1 VAIENQLGLRYFSS
15 GKEEHTS
22 VMFDGLEGY
31 ATRKRSPRTFGW
43 KELHGLLSASFH
55 SVETL
60 LPLPDYKL
68 PTAIIRA
75 ELTDLVNCAEL
86 FANTTRHDFGSYVRP
101 KMHER

>member
-1 VAIENQLGLRYFSS
+1 PPPLPRPPPFPYTTLFRS
-15 GKEEHTS
+15 
-22 VMFDGLEGY
+22 Y

-86 FANTTRHDFGSYVRP
+86 FANTTRHDFGDRKSTRLNSSHVKISYA
-101 KMHER
+101 